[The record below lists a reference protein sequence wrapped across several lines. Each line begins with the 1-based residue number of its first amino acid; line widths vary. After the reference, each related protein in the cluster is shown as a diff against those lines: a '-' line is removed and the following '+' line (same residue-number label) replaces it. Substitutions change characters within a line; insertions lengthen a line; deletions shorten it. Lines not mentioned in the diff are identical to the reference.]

1 MVTSAPG
8 RRLAHGLVALALAVP
23 AVLFGGVAWA
33 EPTPTPAPDQ
43 VAVDAAPAT
52 QTPLVQPS
60 IGTWI
65 IGGTLLEGAGQPAKP
80 AAKPA
85 TKPAAKP
92 PAAQPPALAPTRRVT
107 HTHASTPASTRT
119 SAAAAPTAL
128 PFTGGH
134 AQTLLPVGIV
144 LLVGGLALTLLA
156 RPRRA
161 LVAG

>member
-85 TKPAAKP
+85 AK
-92 PAAQPPALAPTRRVT
+92 PPALAPTRRVT